1 MSQFIDEIPPDVI
14 SPHEVDCKSSLG
26 QPLKHLDTVIALYD
40 FPGTQPSHLPLNLG
54 DTVYVLSKSDTGWWD
69 GVILSHNGDLLRGWF
84 PHNYARSVNYVQ
96 PVLNQLKS
104 NKEIDSI
111 TAANTAANV
120 LIPSFTN
127 LLQKNLLDSERNSPS
142 NSVRKNSVVSF
153 ASSETS
159 IPSDSKGSNPGTTSA
174 STPMTSQPQLQLLQM
189 SSNPGSLSQ
198 LIPAND
204 DIVFTPVA
212 EAERLLEEYKVSHH
226 INVTWLPKI
235 TNGGDIVYYCE
246 QLNVYCEMLPLSPFI
261 PEIDTQAGN
270 IEFPSKLLI
279 TDSSIIN
286 RDSEF
291 NENDQDASPGDDR
304 KNSSSGKSFDPLKR
318 DSNASSVNS
327 QSTGAS
333 SYHHFSQPFFSLNGL
348 FYSHTTDLTYWTELK
363 EKFNYLLDLSYKALK
378 DNNKQLYSTHFNRLT
393 KLVSVVASASRLIQ
407 QDFVGTDYER
417 SVRRKLKRIA
427 SSYAQIYINGILH
440 LSFMHYSQ
448 ATPDAQLFSTD
459 ITKLNKSTSLTAD
472 SLMSN
477 SSSLSTVR
485 QNSNELN
492 DANDKSSHRESYNS
506 LSHKVNQFNFK
517 NNNLAGKDDDFI
529 TYMQQIDIEVE
540 SLRSNMNSLT
550 KIFLKLTRDKKVR
563 KSDYDASDTSD
574 DELGE
579 ERYNILPQ
587 VYPRFLMDEFNG
599 GNWCNPFFA
608 TKNLVL
614 NASGDDLKN
623 RYHLKVIIDREA
635 YDSIKKSID
644 EMTALSKETLDYLD
658 PSVQHK
664 YYNATLKNERNTQVL
679 KLIYKFLFYAGAT
692 IDTIESFDFTV
703 FCLIKRSSSN
713 DENHIPDNFKH
724 SVAST
729 IVEPKNDEDTA
740 NESFEDHEQQHD
752 NLVDE
757 SAANFRNLNN
767 DNSTNEP
774 TSSLTFD
781 YPVVLEFFQFK
792 QKFHNLISNIVMAT
806 QSLTVQ
812 DPDVFKGMK
821 EEDPLFY
828 NRNILKI
835 PTEKAA
841 LLLSNVLANQTNHSK
856 SDSISL
862 NPDTLM
868 STILEDGIK
877 FFNSILKII
886 QQLIEER
893 ETILNYATRVMHD
906 DFNVQ
911 LLLIERNNTILSE
924 KSEEGHLYYT
934 AKKQS
939 NDVPWYLEGDEE
951 YDLLLDV
958 KGNIKGGTKEALV
971 AHLTHHDLFDS
982 TFNTAFLLTFATI
995 MSVGEFIN
1003 LLIAR
1008 FNIEAPEGLSYEEY
1022 NNWIAKKQNPIK
1034 LRVMNIMKLLVEKH
1048 WSKSYYNELVLKKWL
1063 KFSQTPQVQ
1072 LFSIGKIL
1080 SNDLLRLLNGEV
1092 LSREREPSIPDS
1104 KPPAPLSKGFS
1115 MKKIKLLDIDYIE
1128 LARQLTLM
1136 EFNYYSKI
1144 TKFACL
1150 TKVWGKKS
1158 GLNETIDPISNF
1170 IRASNQ
1176 LTNYVA
1182 YMILRKADPKKRVQI
1197 IRYFVQVAEK
1207 CRQYNNF
1214 SSMTAIISALYSS
1227 PIHRLKKTWKFVS
1240 SDTLSQL
1247 QNMNK
1252 LMNSSR
1258 NFNEY
1263 RDLLKFVG
1271 SEPCVPFFGVYLSDL
1286 TFVFHGNPDYLM
1298 NRPRMI
1304 NFAKRAKTCEI
1315 VLGIDRFKSMG
1326 YNLQVV
1332 PEIQKYLDLW
1342 FGQCPTIEEQYQIS
1356 LNLEPRETVQAEAVS
1371 SSHTSR
1377 IVKSSLGAF
1386 SFKQ

>member
-1 MSQFIDEIPPDVI
+1 MSLFIDEIPPDVI
-14 SPHEVDCKSSLG
+14 SPHEVDPKSTLD

-40 FPGTQPSHLPLNLG
+40 FPGTQASHLPLNLG
-54 DTVYVLSKSDTGWWD
+54 DTVYVLSKSPTGWWD
-69 GVILSHNGDLLRGWF
+69 GVVLSQNGEILRGWF
-84 PHNYARSVNYVQ
+84 PHNYVRSVNYVQ

-104 NKEIDSI
+104 NKELDSI

-127 LLQKNLLDSERNSPS
+127 LLQKNFFDSERNSPS

-159 IPSDSKGSNPGTTSA
+159 IPSDSKNSNPGNSTSLA
-174 STPMTSQPQLQLLQM
+174 STPMSSQPQLQLIPM
-189 SSNPGSLSQ
+189 SSNQSSFSQ
-198 LIPAND
+198 MVPAND
-204 DIVFTPVA
+204 EIVFTPVA
-212 EAERLLEEYKVSHH
+212 DAERLLEDYKVSH
-226 INVTWLPKI
+226 NRNLAWLPRF

-246 QLNVYCEMLPLSPFI
+246 QLGIYCELLPLSPFI
-261 PEIDTQAGN
+261 PEIDTEVGN
-270 IEFPSKLLI
+270 IEFPSSTLI
-279 TDSSIIN
+279 SNNSIII
-286 RDSEF
+286 RDSEL
-291 NENDQDASPGDDR
+291 NDHDRNSGDDR
-304 KNSSSGKSFDPLKR
+304 KHSSSGKSFDPLKR
-318 DSNASSVNS
+318 DSNAYSVNS
-327 QSTGAS
+327 QSSGAS
-333 SYHHFSQPFFSLNGL
+333 SYHHFSQPFFSLKGL
-348 FYSHTTDLTYWTELK
+348 FYNHPTDLTYWTEMR
-363 EKFNYLLDLSYKALK
+363 EKFNYLLDLSHKALK

-427 SSYAQIYINGILH
+427 SSYAQLYINGILH
-440 LSFMHYSQ
+440 LSVMHYSQ
-448 ATPDAQLFSTD
+448 NTPDSELFSID
-459 ITKLNKSTSLTAD
+459 ISKLNKSTSLTAD
-472 SLMSN
+472 MSN
-477 SSSLSTVR
+477 SSSLS
-485 QNSNELN
+485 SNPELN
-492 DANDKSSHRESYNS
+492 DLNCDSSSN
-506 LSHKVNQFNFK
+506 KFNQFNFK
-517 NNNLAGKDDDFI
+517 DSSLNDKDDDYI
-529 TYMQQIDIEVE
+529 SYIQQIDIEVE
-540 SLRSNMNSLT
+540 ILRTNMNSLT

-574 DELGE
+574 EESGGE
-579 ERYNILPQ
+579 DRYNVLPQ
-587 VYPRFLMDEFNG
+587 VYPRFLVDEFNG
-599 GNWCNPFFA
+599 GNWCNPFFS

-623 RYHLKVIIDREA
+623 RYHLKVIIDRDA
-635 YDSIKKSID
+635 YNSIKESID
-644 EMTALSKETLDYLD
+644 VMKALSKETLDYLD
-658 PSVQHK
+658 PEVQDK
-664 YYNATLKNERNTQVL
+664 YFNAILKNERNTQVL

-703 FCLIKRSSSN
+703 FSLIKKTGSLEENNMTGTNKHFASPKTDKD
-713 DENHIPDNFKH
+713 DEIADDLNTYKD
-724 SVAST
+724 
-729 IVEPKNDEDTA
+729 
-740 NESFEDHEQQHD
+740 
-752 NLVDE
+752 
-757 SAANFRNLNN
+757 LNN
-767 DNSTNEP
+767 DNSTTEP

-792 QKFHNLISNIVMAT
+792 QQFHNLISNIVMST

-841 LLLSNVLANQTNHSK
+841 LVLANILANQTIHSK
-856 SDSISL
+856 GDSISL

-868 STILEDGIK
+868 SSILKDGIK
-877 FFNSILKII
+877 FFDSILKII

-924 KSEEGHLYYT
+924 RSEEGPLFYT

-958 KGNIKGGTKEALV
+958 KGNIKGGTKEALI

-982 TFNTAFLLTFATI
+982 NFNTAFLLTFATI
-995 MSVGEFIN
+995 MSIGEFIN
-1003 LLIAR
+1003 LLITR

-1022 NNWIAKKQNPIK
+1022 NNWITKKQNPIK

-1048 WSKSYYNELVLKKWL
+1048 WSKSYYNEPVIKNWL
-1063 KFSQTPQVQ
+1063 KFAQTPPVQ
-1072 LFSIGKIL
+1072 AFSIGKIL
-1080 SNDLLRLLNGEV
+1080 SNDLQRLLKGEI
-1092 LSREREPSIPDS
+1092 LAREREPSIPDH
-1104 KPPAPLSKGFS
+1104 KPPAPLTKSFS

-1158 GLNETIDPISNF
+1158 GLNEKVEPISNF
-1170 IRASNQ
+1170 IKASNQ
-1176 LTNYVA
+1176 LTTFVA
-1182 YMILRKADPKKRVQI
+1182 YMILRKADVKKRVQI

-1227 PIHRLKKTWKFVS
+1227 PIHRLKKTWKYVS
-1240 SDTLSQL
+1240 SDTLAQL

-1326 YNLQVV
+1326 YNLQPV

-1342 FGQCPTIEEQYQIS
+1342 FGQCPSIEEQYQIS
-1356 LNLEPRETVQAEAVS
+1356 LNLEPRETVQAEAGS
-1371 SSHTSR
+1371 TSHTSR
-1377 IVKSSLGAF
+1377 LVKSSLGAF